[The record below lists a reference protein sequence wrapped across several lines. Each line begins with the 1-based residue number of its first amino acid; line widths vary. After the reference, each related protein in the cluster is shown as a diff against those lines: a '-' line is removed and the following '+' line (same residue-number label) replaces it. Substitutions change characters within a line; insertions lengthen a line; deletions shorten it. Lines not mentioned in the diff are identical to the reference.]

1 MLAYRRPAERPPE
14 RPIRTLIKSKLSE
27 ALSRRVPASRG
38 DDLPALDQIERLTE
52 ENRRRTDPKRESQ
65 ILRARHRA
73 FTEIDR
79 SAPDSAPEMLSEV
92 SVAAGAWELV
102 GGLPSVPAGDL
113 SAELIRAAF
122 LEYGSLLV
130 RGLVPAGQA
139 RELTADIDKA
149 FEARDAFLDGAVAAD
164 TRPWFEPFRPDPEYL
179 KGEIDWNRTS
189 AGGGSVWAADSPR
202 MMFELLETFA
212 EAGIDR
218 VITDYLGERPV
229 MSMKKSVLRRV
240 TPDSGTSWH
249 QDGAFLGEGLRT
261 LNVWL
266 ALNRCGDVAPGMDIL
281 PRRLDEIVPTGT
293 EGAMFEWAV
302 SDQLVDEL
310 AEGRKPSRPIFEPG
324 DALLFDHLCLHRTAS
339 EPTMTEQR
347 YATETWC
354 FAGSTYPEQQV
365 PLVL

>member
-1 MLAYRRPAERPPE
+1 M
-14 RPIRTLIKSKLSE
+14 IKSKLSE
-27 ALSRRVPASRG
+27 ALSRRVPAGRDG
-38 DDLPALDQIERLTE
+38 DLPALEQIERLTE
-52 ENRRRTDPKRESQ
+52 ANRRRADPKRESQ
-65 ILRARHRA
+65 ILKARHRA
-73 FTEIDR
+73 FAEIDR

-92 SVAAGAWELV
+92 SVAPGALELED
-102 GGLPSVPAGDL
+102 GLPSVRAGDL

-122 LEYGSLLV
+122 LDYGSLLV
-130 RGLVPAGQA
+130 RGLVPAERA
-139 RELTADIDKA
+139 RKLTAGIDQA
-149 FEARDAFLDGAVAAD
+149 FEARDAFLGGASAAD
-164 TRPWFEPFRPDPEYL
+164 TRPWFEPFKPDPEYR

-212 EAGIDR
+212 EAGVDL
-218 VITDYLGERPV
+218 VIADYLGERPV
-229 MSMKKSVLRRV
+229 FSMKKSVLRRV
-240 TPDSGTSWH
+240 SPDSGTSWH

-266 ALNRCGDVAPGMDIL
+266 ALNRCGDVAPGMDVV
-281 PRRLDEIVPTGT
+281 PKRLDEIVPTGT
-293 EGAMFEWAV
+293 EGAMFDWAV

-310 AEGRKPSRPIFEPG
+310 VDGGRPARPIFEPG

-354 FAGSTYPEQQV
+354 FAGSTYPAQQV
-365 PLVL
+365 PLVV